1 MQAAPI
7 CLGRVSVTDGLVTEQ
22 EYAFVLQL
30 FRASVADPEARARVR
45 NVSLCPVS
53 VASAACQAYGRCDQ
67 TVKLLKGLSALPKR
81 WEQVRAERPC
91 RACSRARIALP
102 VCLLRDHVSCAMPSS
117 PFPFHLHAN
126 ATFRR
131 KSGRRWLNKM
141 KSICSSRSR
150 ASLPPRP
157 FCQHFTRIPFPPT
170 RDRRRS
176 SPRKSTSHS
185 MCAPLEHS
193 NPNASGCPPMQ
204 NLDLIGRPRHRDSD
218 RRAPVGDRRR
228 RQQGV

>member
-1 MQAAPI
+1 MNKLLGRTSMQAAPI

-91 RACSRARIALP
+91 RARSRIALP
-102 VCLLRDHVSCAMPSS
+102 VCLLRDHVSCAMAP
-117 PFPFHLHAN
+117 PFPFTCMRTQL
-126 ATFRR
+126 
-131 KSGRRWLNKM
+131 SGG
-141 KSICSSRSR
+141 R
-150 ASLPPRP
+150 AGG
-157 FCQHFTRIPFPPT
+157 
-170 RDRRRS
+170 
-176 SPRKSTSHS
+176 
-185 MCAPLEHS
+185 A
-193 NPNASGCPPMQ
+193 G
-204 NLDLIGRPRHRDSD
+204 
-218 RRAPVGDRRR
+218 
-228 RQQGV
+228 